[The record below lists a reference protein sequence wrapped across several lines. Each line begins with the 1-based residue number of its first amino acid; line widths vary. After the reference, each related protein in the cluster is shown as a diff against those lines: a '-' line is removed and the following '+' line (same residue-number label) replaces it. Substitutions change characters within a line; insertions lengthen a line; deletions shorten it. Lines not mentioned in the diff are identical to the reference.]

1 MRIVLQHGGHN
12 VQARTDFRHYLNVGL
27 EIEQSNQCSPNHVH
41 VLGEDHS
48 DHVRWFTQHSASP
61 SLPSAKADNTP
72 PTRSEHQL
80 EHIPSP
86 RSDGVVMPQ
95 DSAVRSYPPPRRS
108 ATDIP
113 DEYAQ
118 LRSEA
123 PAADVVMPS
132 GDGAYLFSRY
142 DDVRTVLSDA
152 RCSRAAT
159 VLPESPRLTAVPF
172 DAGGLF
178 TMDPPEHTR
187 LRSLVSSAFTV
198 RRVDLLRPRIQE
210 LADGLLERMAGQGG
224 PVDLNEAFA
233 FPYPVAVICEL
244 LGVPFEDRE
253 LFRGWSDAIL
263 SLTAHTPE
271 QMLERKL
278 ALVAYLQQLVEDKRR
293 RPGDDLLSA
302 LVLVRDEDGPL
313 TEHELITM
321 AMTLLIAG
329 HETTVGVLGTSVFT
343 LLRHAGGMGLVPEAP
358 EALST
363 LVEELLRINPI
374 GDGGPLRVTTAE
386 IQVAGRTVPAG
397 SAVIGAICSANRDE
411 HRFPG
416 ADRFDPGRRGA
427 PHLAFGHGPHYCL
440 GAPLARAELQ
450 IALSS
455 LARRF
460 PGLRLDVP
468 VDEVRMHTGLLVNR
482 LKSLPVNWS

>member
-1 MRIVLQHGGHN
+1 
-12 VQARTDFRHYLNVGL
+12 
-27 EIEQSNQCSPNHVH
+27 
-41 VLGEDHS
+41 
-48 DHVRWFTQHSASP
+48 
-61 SLPSAKADNTP
+61 
-72 PTRSEHQL
+72 
-80 EHIPSP
+80 
-86 RSDGVVMPQ
+86 MPQ

-108 ATDIP
+108 ATDLP
-113 DEYAQ
+113 QEYAR
-118 LRSEA
+118 LRGQC
-123 PAADVVMPS
+123 PAAEVVMPS
-132 GDGAYLFSRY
+132 GDGAYLFTRY

-159 VLPESPRLTAVPF
+159 VLPKSPKLTKAPF

-187 LRSLVSSAFTV
+187 LRSLVSGAFTP
-198 RRVDLLRPRIQE
+198 RRTELLRPRIQE
-210 LADGLLERMAGQGG
+210 LADGLLDAMAERGG
-224 PVDLNEAFA
+224 PVDFNDAFA

-244 LGVPFEDRE
+244 LGVPFADRE
-253 LFRGWSDAIL
+253 RFREWSDAIL
-263 SLTAHTPE
+263 SLTAHTPQ
-271 QMLERKL
+271 QMLEHKL
-278 ALVAYLQQLVEDKRR
+278 ALVGYLQQLVAEKRKE
-293 RPGDDLLSA
+293 PGEDLLSA
-302 LVLVRDEDGPL
+302 LVEVRDEEGPL

-343 LLRHAGGMGLVPEAP
+343 LLRHDGGMGLVPDAP
-358 EALST
+358 EDLAV

-386 IQVAGRTVPAG
+386 IEVAGATVPAG

-411 HRFPG
+411 RRFPD
-416 ADRFDPGRRGA
+416 ADRFDPARRGA

-450 IALSS
+450 IALAS

-460 PGLRLDVP
+460 PALRLAVP
-468 VDEVRMHTGLLVNR
+468 VAEVRMHTGLLVNR
-482 LKSLPVNWS
+482 LESLPVTWS